1 MVQVLQDL
9 ENVCGRVACAPLEG
23 AVADLRP
30 LMASTNQ
37 IVRNMTYMI
46 ILRYLKD
53 NPNAAAD
60 LLPDYL
66 DCLDSRIAAVVTTAL
81 ERLPDFLLLCQGK
94 SMLLLLCQSYN
105 HYNILIFWICLL
117 EQRMA
122 TCCSTKHLIWP
133 LKMDI
138 IPSPI

>member
-1 MVQVLQDL
+1 MLFTIIEVVQVLQDL
-9 ENVCGRVACAPLEG
+9 ENVCGKVACAPLEG

-30 LMASTNQ
+30 LMASPNQ

-94 SMLLLLCQSYN
+94 LTPFTVIKVVYL
-105 HYNILIFWICLL
+105 F
-117 EQRMA
+117 
-122 TCCSTKHLIWP
+122 
-133 LKMDI
+133 
-138 IPSPI
+138 